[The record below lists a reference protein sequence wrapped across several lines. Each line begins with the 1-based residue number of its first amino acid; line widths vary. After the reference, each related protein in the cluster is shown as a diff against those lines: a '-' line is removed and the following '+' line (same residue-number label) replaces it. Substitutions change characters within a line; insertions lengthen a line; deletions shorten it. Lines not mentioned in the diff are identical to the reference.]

1 MRITPRA
8 PIGFAAAA
16 ALMLGL
22 AGPAAAQA
30 QGAPQNAAPGT
41 ASPGAPMSAQPN
53 AGTPSVDVSDQ
64 KLRTFIDA
72 ATEVQTI
79 SEKWQAK
86 AASSESTD
94 EVEEVRRKATEEMV
108 GAVREKGMTVDEFN
122 TISKAAERDPQLKS
136 RIVAML
142 QQQQR

>member
-1 MRITPRA
+1 MRVSSRA
-8 PIGFAAAA
+8 PLGLAAAA
-16 ALMLGL
+16 AFTLGV

-30 QGAPQNAAPGT
+30 QGAPQNMAPG
-41 ASPGAPMSAQPN
+41 GATTAQPN
-53 AGTPSVDVSDQ
+53 AGAASVTVSDQ
-64 KLRTFIDA
+64 QLRTFIDA

-86 AASSESTD
+86 AASSESSE
-94 EVEEVRRKATEEMV
+94 EVEEVRQMATDEMV
-108 GAVREKGMTVDEFN
+108 GAVRDKGMTVEQFN

-142 QQQQR
+142 QQQR

>member
-1 MRITPRA
+1 MRVTPRA
-8 PIGFAAAA
+8 PLGLAAAA
-16 ALMLGL
+16 ALMLGV

-30 QGAPQNAAPGT
+30 QSAPQNAAP
-41 ASPGAPMSAQPN
+41 SAPTTTQPN
-53 AGTPSVDVSDQ
+53 AGTPTVNVSDQ

-86 AASSESTD
+86 AASSNST
-94 EVEEVRRKATEEMV
+94 EQVEEVRRQATEEMV
-108 GAVREKGMTVDEFN
+108 GAVKDKGMTVDEFN

-142 QQQQR
+142 QQQR